1 MSSEVKCDVCNTP
14 ADFSIINASAK
25 DQLVCKEHLPWIYKD
40 RPLPENV
47 SSIDVTT
54 VKKDESKNASGKNS
68 DKAST
73 SSAKQGDLAE
83 GPIPTG
89 DTSGN

>member
-1 MSSEVKCDVCNTP
+1 MSGEVKCDACNTP
-14 ADFSIINASAK
+14 ADFSIVNASAK

-40 RPLPENV
+40 KPLPKNV

-54 VKKDESKNASGKNS
+54 VKKDELKNASGKNP

-73 SSAKQGDLAE
+73 PSAKQSDVPE
-83 GPIPTG
+83 GTVPSG

>member
-14 ADFSIINASAK
+14 ADFSIVNASAK
-25 DQLVCKEHLPWIYKD
+25 DQLVCKEHLPWIYKGK
-40 RPLPENV
+40 PLPENV

-68 DKAST
+68 NKAST
-73 SSAKQGDLAE
+73 PSAKQGNLAE
-83 GPIPTG
+83 GTVPAG
-89 DTSGN
+89 DISGN